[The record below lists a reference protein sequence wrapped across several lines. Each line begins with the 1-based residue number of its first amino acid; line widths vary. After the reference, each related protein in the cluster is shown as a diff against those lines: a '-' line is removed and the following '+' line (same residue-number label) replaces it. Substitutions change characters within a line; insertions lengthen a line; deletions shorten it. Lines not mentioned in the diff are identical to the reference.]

1 MFAQQIVNGF
11 AAGSAYALFALGFT
25 LMFGILGVVNLTYGF
40 YFSAGAYLALFAI
53 LKGAP
58 LALAL
63 PLAAIGSGL
72 TAIVIDSILLTR
84 LRRTRAPELA
94 SLMVT
99 LGGTLFLYSGMTA
112 LFGSDIRRFPIGLI
126 DAAPFSFHGVS
137 VSLTQMLIVGASAA
151 LALGLIALLKATR
164 LGLAM
169 RAMAEN
175 PDGAELM
182 GIDTNATMRRVS
194 FISGALGGAAGV
206 LIALQYNAITP
217 YMGEAMTLKGFAII
231 ILGGLGDVGGALIAG
246 LLIGLL
252 EALTAGYVSSVYKD
266 AVGFLALVLT
276 LWVRPLGLFG
286 KASAK
291 RA

>member
-1 MFAQQIVNGF
+1 MREKEFHLKAGPFMFAQQIINGF
-11 AAGSAYALFALGFT
+11 VAGSAYALFALGFT
-25 LMFGILGVVNLTYGF
+25 LMFGVLGVINLTYGF
-40 YFSAGAYLALFAI
+40 YFSAGAYIALFAT

-58 LALAL
+58 LGLAL
-63 PLAAIGSGL
+63 PLAAIGAGL
-72 TAIVIDSILLTR
+72 IAVVLDALLLSR
-84 LRRTRAPELA
+84 LRKASAPELA
-94 SLMVT
+94 SL
-99 LGGTLFLYSGMTA
+99 
-112 LFGSDIRRFPIGLI
+112 D
-126 DAAPFSFHGVS
+126 FHGAS
-137 VSLTQMLIVGASAA
+137 VSPTQILIVGTVAA
-151 LALGLIALLKATR
+151 LTLGLIILLRASR
-164 LGLAM
+164 IGLAM

-175 PDGAELM
+175 PDAAELM
-182 GIDTNATMRRVS
+182 GIDTGAVMRRVS

-206 LIALQYNAITP
+206 LIGLQYNAITP

-231 ILGGLGDVGGALIAG
+231 ILGGLGDIGGALVAG

-286 KASAK
+286 RASAK

>member
-1 MFAQQIVNGF
+1 MFAQQIINGF
-11 AAGSAYALFALGFT
+11 VAGSAYALFALGFT
-25 LMFGILGVVNLTYGF
+25 LMFGVLGVVNLTYGF
-40 YFSAGAYLALFAI
+40 YFSAGAYIALFAT

-63 PLAAIGSGL
+63 PAAAVGAGL
-72 TAIVIDSILLTR
+72 IAVVLDSLLLSR
-84 LRRTRAPELA
+84 LRKTKAPELA

-112 LFGSDIRRFPIGLI
+112 LFGSEIRRFPIGLI
-126 DAAPFSFHGVS
+126 DNAPFNFDGAS
-137 VSLTQMLIVGASAA
+137 VSPTQMLIVGASAV
-151 LALGLIALLKATR
+151 LTLGLIAALRATR
-164 LGLAM
+164 LGLSM
-169 RAMAEN
+169 RALAEN
-175 PDGAELM
+175 PDAAELM
-182 GIDTNATMRRVS
+182 GIDTGAIMRRVS

-206 LIALQYNAITP
+206 LIGLQYNAITP

-231 ILGGLGDVGGALIAG
+231 ILGGLGDIGGALIAG
-246 LLIGLL
+246 LLIGIL

-266 AVGFLALVLT
+266 AIGFLALVLT

-286 KASAK
+286 RSSAR

>member
-1 MFAQQIVNGF
+1 MFAQQIINGF
-11 AAGSAYALFALGFT
+11 VAGSAYALFALGFT
-25 LMFGILGVVNLTYGF
+25 LMFGVLGVVNLTYGF
-40 YFSAGAYLALFAI
+40 YFSAGAYIALFAT

-63 PLAAIGSGL
+63 PAAAVGAGL
-72 TAIVIDSILLTR
+72 IAVVLDSILLSR

-112 LFGSDIRRFPIGLI
+112 LFGSEIRRFPIGLI
-126 DAAPFSFHGVS
+126 DNAPYNFHGAS
-137 VSLTQMLIVGASAA
+137 VSPTQMLVVGTAA
-151 LALGLIALLKATR
+151 VLTLGLIVLLRVTR
-164 LGLAM
+164 VGLAM
-169 RAMAEN
+169 RALAEN
-175 PDGAELM
+175 PDAAELM
-182 GIDTNATMRRVS
+182 GIDTNAVMRRVS

-206 LIALQYNAITP
+206 LIGLQYNAITP

-231 ILGGLGDVGGALIAG
+231 ILGGLGDIGGALIAG

-266 AVGFLALVLT
+266 AIGFLALVLT

-286 KASAK
+286 RASAR